1 MGYIRYA
8 SDVSAPVDVAF
19 SYADNYR
26 FVPVWLAGVSSF
38 ATDGDTHRGRGATF
52 VAKTGFPLWHPSLR
66 CEITEHRRDEIIEYS
81 WQTRGSPTL
90 TLRFGPLGPSRS
102 VLTCQVDYQMPS
114 GAVARIPNQ
123 VTRSIWHKALRH
135 SSSRLRTAIED
146 SHGNDRVRRI
156 A

>member
-19 SYADNYR
+19 NYADNYR
-26 FVPVWLAGVSSF
+26 SVPVWLAGVSSF
-38 ATDGDTHRGRGATF
+38 TADGDTDRGREATF
-52 VAKTGFPLWHPSLR
+52 VAKTGIPLWHPSLR
-66 CEITEHRRDEIIEYS
+66 CKITEHRRDEIIEYS
-81 WQTRGSPTL
+81 WHTRGSPTL

-102 VLTCQVDYQMPS
+102 VLTCQVDYQMPA
-114 GAVARIPNQ
+114 GAIAGIPNQ
-123 VTRSIWHKALRH
+123 VARSIWRKTLRR
-135 SSSRLRTAIED
+135 SLGRLRTAIED